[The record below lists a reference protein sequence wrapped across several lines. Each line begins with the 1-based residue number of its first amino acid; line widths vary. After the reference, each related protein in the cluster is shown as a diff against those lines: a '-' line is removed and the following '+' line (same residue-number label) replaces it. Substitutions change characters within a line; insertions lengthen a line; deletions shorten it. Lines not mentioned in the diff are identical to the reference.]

1 MSASPADPIRAVA
14 KFFFKDD
21 CKFFVKG
28 ITYGPFK
35 PDAAGNYLGPPERVA
50 ADLANVRALGFNV
63 LRVYHSPPLWFLDS
77 CAAAELRVLVTL
89 PWAKHIEF
97 LRDKSARRE
106 ITRSVTSAIKS
117 HQNHPAL
124 FAYLVGNE
132 IAPQMVRW
140 LGVRRVTEFIEYLIA
155 LGRVLS
161 PDVLFSYA
169 TAHSRRVWF
178 GHDPA
183 F

>member
-1 MSASPADPIRAVA
+1 MELLRCKRLAFANDGYAILTVKIDALDRTVVLVRHAHIGPVNVFGFNIDDDAIRDSGSSPAESIRAVA

-89 PWAKHIEF
+89 PWAKHIE
-97 LRDKSARRE
+97 
-106 ITRSVTSAIKS
+106 
-117 HQNHPAL
+117 
-124 FAYLVGNE
+124 
-132 IAPQMVRW
+132 
-140 LGVRRVTEFIEYLIA
+140 
-155 LGRVLS
+155 
-161 PDVLFSYA
+161 
-169 TAHSRRVWF
+169 
-178 GHDPA
+178 
-183 F
+183 